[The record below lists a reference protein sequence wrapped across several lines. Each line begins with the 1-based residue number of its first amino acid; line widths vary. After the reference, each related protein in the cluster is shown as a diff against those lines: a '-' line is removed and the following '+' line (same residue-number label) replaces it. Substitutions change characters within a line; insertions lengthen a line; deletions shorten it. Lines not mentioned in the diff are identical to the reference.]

1 MNQLQLK
8 TKSHLILVIAFA
20 FAFTNFIYAQLS
32 AEKKHNLIAKGAVL
46 TKLSDQYSFTE
57 GPAADKKG
65 NIYFTDQ
72 PNNRIM
78 KWSVNGEL
86 SVFME
91 NAGRANGLYFD
102 HTGNLLACADEKN
115 EIWKIDQNKN
125 TTVIVNNFEGKRLN
139 GPNDLWIDPKG
150 GIYFTDPFY
159 KRDYWRHTSKEIE
172 KECVYYLS
180 PDKSKIT
187 NVDNDLVKPNG
198 IIGTSDGKML
208 FVADIAANK
217 TYSYTINSDGSLGKK
232 TLFTESGSD
241 GMTIDEFGN
250 IYLTG
255 KGITVFNPKGEKI
268 AHIDVPEPWTAN
280 VCFGGKKRKTL
291 FITASKSIYT
301 IEMNIRGMK

>member
-1 MNQLQLK
+1 MNQLQHK
-8 TKSHLILVIAFA
+8 IKSHLILVITFA
-20 FAFTNFIYAQLS
+20 FANFISAQKS
-32 AEKKHNLIAKGAVL
+32 EDSNHNLIAKGAVL

-65 NIYFTDQ
+65 NVYFTDQ

-102 HTGNLLACADEKN
+102 KQDNLLACADEKN

-125 TTVIVNNFEGKRLN
+125 KTILLNNFEGKRLN
-139 GPNDLWIDPKG
+139 GPNDLWVDPKG

-159 KRDYWRHTSKEIE
+159 QREYWTFTSKEIE

-187 NVDNDLVKPNG
+187 NVDNELVKPNG
-198 IIGTSDGKML
+198 IIGTSNGKML
-208 FVADIAANK
+208 YVADIGANK
-217 TYSYTINSDGSLGKK
+217 TYSYTINTNGSLGKK

-241 GMTIDEFGN
+241 GMTRDASGN

-255 KGITVFNPKGEKI
+255 KGVTIFNPKGEKI

-280 VCFGGKKRKTL
+280 VCFGGKKFKTL
-291 FITASKSIYT
+291 FITAGKSVYT
-301 IEMNIRGMK
+301 LEMKVRGMK

>member
-1 MNQLQLK
+1 MTRFK
-8 TKSHLILVIAFA
+8 IKSHLIFLIT
-20 FAFTNFIYAQLS
+20 FAFTNFIHAQLS
-32 AEKKHNLIAKGAVL
+32 EEKNHNIIAKGAVL

-57 GPAADKKG
+57 GPAVDKKG

-78 KWSVNGEL
+78 KWSVNDEL

-102 HTGNLLACADEKN
+102 HAGNLLACADEKN

-125 TTVIVNNFEGKRLN
+125 YTVLVNNFEGKRLN

-159 KRDYWRHTSKEIE
+159 QRDYWKHTSKEIE

-180 PDKSKIT
+180 PDKSKII
-187 NVDNDLVKPNG
+187 NVDNELVKPNG
-198 IIGTSDGKML
+198 IIGTLDGKML
-208 FVADIAANK
+208 FVADIGASK
-217 TYSYTINSDGSLGKK
+217 TYSYTINNDGSLGKK

-241 GMTIDEFGN
+241 GMTIDASGN

-255 KGITVFNPKGEKI
+255 KGVTIFNPQGEKI

-280 VCFGGKKRKTL
+280 VCFGGKKFKTL
-291 FITASKSIYT
+291 FITAGKSVYT
-301 IEMNIRGMK
+301 IEMNVRGMK

>member
-1 MNQLQLK
+1 MNQLQIK
-8 TKSHLILVIAFA
+8 IKSLPIFIIT
-20 FAFTNFIYAQLS
+20 FAFTNFISAQKS
-32 AEKKHNLIAKGAVL
+32 KYSNHNLIEKGAVL
-46 TKLSDQYSFTE
+46 TKLSDEYSFTE

-78 KWSVNGEL
+78 KWSVTGEL
-86 SVFME
+86 SVYME

-102 HTGNLLACADEKN
+102 HEGNLLACADEKN

-125 TTVIVNNFEGKRLN
+125 TTVLVNDFEGKRLN
-139 GPNDLWIDPKG
+139 GPNDLWVDPKG

-159 KRDYWRHTSKEIE
+159 KRDYWTHTSKEID

-180 PDKSKIT
+180 ADKSKIT

-198 IIGTSDGKML
+198 IIGTSDGKTL
-208 FVADIAANK
+208 YVADIGANK
-217 TYSYTINSDGSLGKK
+217 TFSYTINSDGSLGKK

-241 GMTIDEFGN
+241 GMTRDASGN

-255 KGITVFNPKGEKI
+255 KGVTIFNPQGEKI

-280 VCFGGKKRKTL
+280 VCFGGEKFKTL
-291 FITASKSIYT
+291 FITAGKSVYT
-301 IEMNIRGMK
+301 LEMKVRGMK

>member
-8 TKSHLILVIAFA
+8 TKSHLILVIA

-65 NIYFTDQ
+65 NVYFTDQ

-102 HTGNLLACADEKN
+102 HVGNLLACADEKN

-125 TTVIVNNFEGKRLN
+125 YTVLVNDFEGKRLN
-139 GPNDLWIDPKG
+139 GPNDLWVDPKG

-208 FVADIAANK
+208 FVADIGANK

-241 GMTIDEFGN
+241 GMTIDESGN

-255 KGITVFNPKGEKI
+255 KGVTIFNPQGEKI

-291 FITASKSIYT
+291 FITAGKSVYT
-301 IEMNIRGMK
+301 LEMNVRGMK

>member
-1 MNQLQLK
+1 MNHFQLK
-8 TKSHLILVIAFA
+8 IKSLLILVITFA
-20 FAFTNFIYAQLS
+20 FINFISAQKLE
-32 AEKKHNLIAKGAVL
+32 EKNHNLIAKGAVL

-57 GPAADKKG
+57 GPAVDKKG

-102 HTGNLLACADEKN
+102 NEGNLLACADEKN

-125 TTVIVNNFEGKRLN
+125 TTVLVNNFEGKRLN

-159 KRDYWRHTSKEIE
+159 KRDYWTHTSKEIE

-187 NVDNDLVKPNG
+187 NVDNDLIKPNG
-198 IIGTSDGKML
+198 IIGTSDGKTL

-217 TYSYTINSDGSLGKK
+217 TYFYTINSDGSLDKK

-241 GMTIDEFGN
+241 GMTRDESGN

-255 KGITVFNPKGEKI
+255 KGVTVFNPKGEKI

-291 FITASKSIYT
+291 FITASKSVYT
-301 IEMNIRGMK
+301 IEMNLQGMK

>member
-8 TKSHLILVIAFA
+8 IKSHFIFVIAFT
-20 FAFTNFIYAQLS
+20 FTNFIYAQLS
-32 AEKKHNLIAKGAVL
+32 AEKNHNLIAKGAVL

-102 HTGNLLACADEKN
+102 HEGNLLACADEKN
-115 EIWKIDQNKN
+115 EIWKIDKNKN
-125 TTVIVNNFEGKRLN
+125 STVLVNNFEGKRLN
-139 GPNDLWIDPKG
+139 GPNDLWVDPKG

-159 KRDYWRHTSKEIE
+159 KREYWTHTSKEIE

-180 PDKSKIT
+180 ADKSKIS
-187 NVDNDLVKPNG
+187 NVDNELVKPNG
-198 IIGTSDGKML
+198 IIGTSDGKTL
-208 FVADIAANK
+208 YIADIGANK

-241 GMTIDEFGN
+241 GMTIDASGN

-255 KGITVFNPKGEKI
+255 KGVSVFNPQGEKI
-268 AHIDVPEPWTAN
+268 AHLDVAEPWTAN
-280 VCFGGKKRKTL
+280 VCFGGKKFKTL
-291 FITASKSIYT
+291 FITAGKSVYT
-301 IEMNIRGMK
+301 LEMNVRGMK

>member
-1 MNQLQLK
+1 MNLLRLK
-8 TKSHLILVIAFA
+8 IKSNLLFFIA
-20 FAFTNFIYAQLS
+20 FAFTNFISAQKS
-32 AEKKHNLIAKGAVL
+32 EDSNHNLIAKGAVL
-46 TKLSDQYSFTE
+46 IKLSDQYSFTE
-57 GPAADKKG
+57 GPAVDKKG
-65 NIYFTDQ
+65 DIYFTDQ

-78 KWSVNGEL
+78 KWSVDGEL

-102 HTGNLLACADEKN
+102 HEGNLLACADEKN

-125 TTVIVNNFEGKRLN
+125 TTVLVNNFEGKRLN
-139 GPNDLWIDPKG
+139 GPNDLWVDAKG

-159 KRDYWRHTSKEIE
+159 KRDYWMHTTKEIE

-180 PDKSKIT
+180 PDKSKII

-198 IIGTSDGKML
+198 IIGTSDGKTL
-208 FVADIAANK
+208 FVADIGANK
-217 TYSYTINSDGSLGKK
+217 TYSYTINSDGSLDKK
-232 TLFTESGSD
+232 MLFTESGSD
-241 GMTIDEFGN
+241 GMTRDEAGN

-255 KGITVFNPKGEKI
+255 KGVTVFNPKGEKI

-291 FITASKSIYT
+291 FITASKSVYT
-301 IEMNIRGMK
+301 MEMNVRGMK

>member
-1 MNQLQLK
+1 MNQRQLK
-8 TKSHLILVIAFA
+8 IKSHLLFFIT
-20 FAFTNFIYAQLS
+20 FAFTSFMYAQLS
-32 AEKKHNLIAKGAVL
+32 EGNNHNLIAKGAVL

-57 GPAADKKG
+57 GPAVDKKG

-72 PNNRIM
+72 PNNRII

-102 HTGNLLACADEKN
+102 HEGNLLACADEKN

-125 TTVIVNNFEGKRLN
+125 TTVLVNDFEGKRLN
-139 GPNDLWIDPKG
+139 GPNDLWVDPKG

-159 KRDYWRHTSKEIE
+159 KRDYWKHTSKEIE

-180 PDKSKIT
+180 PDKSKIII
-187 NVDNDLVKPNG
+187 VDDELIKPNG
-198 IIGTSDGKML
+198 IIGTSDEKTL
-208 FVADIAANK
+208 YVADIAANK
-217 TYSYTINSDGSLGKK
+217 TYSYIINSDGSLGKK

-241 GMTIDEFGN
+241 GMTRDESGN

-255 KGITVFNPKGEKI
+255 KGVTVFNPKGEKI
-268 AHIDVPEPWTAN
+268 AHIDVQESWTAN
-280 VCFGGKKRKTL
+280 VCFGGKKFKTL
-291 FITASKSIYT
+291 FITAGKSVYT
-301 IEMNIRGMK
+301 LEMNVRGMK

>member
-8 TKSHLILVIAFA
+8 IKSLLIFVIT
-20 FAFTNFIYAQLS
+20 FAFTNFIYAQKS
-32 AEKKHNLIAKGAVL
+32 KDNNHSLIAKGAVL

-57 GPAADKKG
+57 GPAVDKKG

-86 SVFME
+86 SIFME

-102 HTGNLLACADEKN
+102 HAGNLLACADEKN
-115 EIWKIDQNKN
+115 EIWKIEPNKN
-125 TTVIVNNFEGKRLN
+125 ITVLVNNFEGKRLN
-139 GPNDLWIDPKG
+139 GPNDLWVDPKG

-159 KRDYWRHTSKEIE
+159 KRDYWIHTSKEIE

-180 PDKSKIT
+180 PDKSKII
-187 NVDNDLVKPNG
+187 NVDDNLVKPNG

-208 FVADIAANK
+208 YVADIAANK

-241 GMTIDEFGN
+241 GMTIDESGN

-255 KGITVFNPKGEKI
+255 KGVTVFNPQGEKI

-280 VCFGGKKRKTL
+280 VCFGGKKFKTL
-291 FITASKSIYT
+291 FITAGKSVYT
-301 IEMNIRGMK
+301 LEMNVRGMK